1 MPMPSRRLSENE
13 REKIS
18 AVSLLKRN
26 SLYVD
31 PSFCDVETISDY
43 WRFTQQPDSIYSA
56 ASFLTGNLALDVRE
70 DFAGLEQPV
79 LLIWGLDNAFT
90 PVTEGDEFLAL
101 NPAATLVEVSP
112 GGAMVNDESGELFDT
127 LLIEHLDWH
136 HR

>member
-1 MPMPSRRLSENE
+1 
-13 REKIS
+13 
-18 AVSLLKRN
+18 
-26 SLYVD
+26 
-31 PSFCDVETISDY
+31 
-43 WRFTQQPDSIYSA
+43 
-56 ASFLTGNLALDVRE
+56 
-70 DFAGLEQPV
+70 V